1 MLDEGGIL
9 NLTLNEVF
17 KESLYGR
24 STFEPQLEGSEWHG
38 YLGRGILERMAS
50 CKRLEKGNA
59 WHAQKLGRIVCW
71 NLVSRGDA
79 WGKEIAGA

>member
-1 MLDEGGIL
+1 MLDEGEIL

-17 KESLYGR
+17 KESLYGK
-24 STFEPQLEGSEWHG
+24 STFEPQLEGSKWHG
-38 YLGRGILERMAS
+38 YLGRDILERIAS
-50 CKRLEKGNA
+50 CKSLERGNV

-71 NLVSRGDA
+71 NFISRGGA